1 MDRAYTSPTGQQGLT
16 DLARGNQVAQGA
28 GGHQVVRGRHRGRH
42 RVARGHRLEEG
53 QIAK

>member
-28 GGHQVVRGRHRGRH
+28 GGHQVVRGHH